1 MELTLV
7 DLKRFVDVGSD
18 EPFVDESLV
27 DRVSN
32 EREERSLLK
41 VVKLREGSKVLEWK
55 RGLTR
60 QS

>member
-1 MELTLV
+1 M
-7 DLKRFVDVGSD
+7 
-18 EPFVDESLV
+18 FVDESLV

-41 VVKLREGSKVLEWK
+41 VVKLREGSKVLEWE